1 MRDDDVIIIRH
12 KTGRTLTAKHEGR
25 VPSAY
30 LDSLGFWTI
39 GVGHL
44 IDQRKGG
51 KLPEHII
58 DALYEWDYDLHST
71 ELFAELPWVNQLDEV
86 RQAALIDMYFNLR
99 RGLLEFKK
107 FLSHVQRGEWDD
119 AATEMH
125 ASKWAQQVGMRAVR
139 LAGMM
144 RTGEW
149 PAL

>member
-1 MRDDDVIIIRH
+1 MD
-12 KTGRTLTAKHEGR
+12 GRTLTAKHEGR
-25 VPSAY
+25 IPFAY

-44 IDQRKGG
+44 IDRRKGG
-51 KLPEHII
+51 KLPDHII
-58 DALYEWDYDLHST
+58 DALYEWDYDEHSK

-86 RQAALIDMYFNLR
+86 RQAVMIDMYFNLR
-99 RGLLEFKK
+99 RGLLDFKK
-107 FLSHVQRGEWDD
+107 MLSHVQRGEWAD

-125 ASKWAQQVGMRAVR
+125 ASKWAQQVGMRTVR

-149 PAL
+149 PPA